1 MSSRVEL
8 SLDLGLSDQ
17 LPGGHGHGKTGPASC
32 VLCNGLDKGETPSLS
47 FALTTVGRRAVPD
60 GFMSPGIM
68 SQSPLA
74 ALGRLGHAPHLSSRE
89 ELAQIWGVTGEPAQ
103 RE

>member
-8 SLDLGLSDQ
+8 ALDLGLSDQ

-32 VLCNGLDKGETPSLS
+32 VLCSGLDKEETPSLS
-47 FALTTVGRRAVPD
+47 FAPTIIGRRAVPD
-60 GFMSPGIM
+60 VLMSPGIM

-74 ALGRLGHAPHLSSRE
+74 ALGRVGHAPHLSIRE
-89 ELAQIWGVTGEPAQ
+89 GVGPGLGG
-103 RE
+103 

>member
-1 MSSRVEL
+1 MGYL
-8 SLDLGLSDQ
+8 
-17 LPGGHGHGKTGPASC
+17 
-32 VLCNGLDKGETPSLS
+32 VLRLVCCAVVWTKERPPSLS
-47 FALTTVGRRAVPD
+47 FALTTVGRRAVPN